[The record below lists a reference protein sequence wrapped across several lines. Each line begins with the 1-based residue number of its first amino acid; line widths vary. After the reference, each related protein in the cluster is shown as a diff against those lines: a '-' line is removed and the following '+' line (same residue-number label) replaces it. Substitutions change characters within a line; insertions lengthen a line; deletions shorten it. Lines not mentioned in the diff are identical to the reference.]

1 MEKKREGR
9 SSDADNK
16 QSVTRRVI
24 ILSLDVRVRLYASL
38 PRVTCGIHYVWY
50 VVEFARVSRVYA
62 SVCDNT
68 RWLKN
73 TTRPTCRSRKFLLA
87 LKTFR
92 RDVLLVDNYARLSF
106 FYFLL
111 FFLLFSFFFPLPSP
125 NPLRFPTIFAQTS
138 TTATCFF
145 SRQPCHLSFELPRFE
160 LDKLFFVKYLDNLRS
175 NNGEMFI
182 ISPWYKDS

>member
-1 MEKKREGR
+1 MTLIPWVVGWIGPEKGPRRMEKKREGR

-111 FFLLFSFFFPLPSP
+111 FFLLFSFFFFTPLSES
-125 NPLRFPTIFAQTS
+125 TS
-138 TTATCFF
+138 IPDDFRAGIDD
-145 SRQPCHLSFELPRFE
+145 SHL
-160 LDKLFFVKYLDNLRS
+160 LFFPSTLSPFFWITTFRTRQIVLR
-175 NNGEMFI
+175 
-182 ISPWYKDS
+182 

>member
-1 MEKKREGR
+1 MGKKREGR

-16 QSVTRRVI
+16 QSVTCRVI

-106 FYFLL
+106 FSFL
-111 FFLLFSFFFPLPSP
+111 FFFHS
-125 NPLRFPTIFAQTS
+125 PLRIIHFDPDDFRKTS

-145 SRQPCHLSFELPRFE
+145 PCSTLSLNNCEHFLLNYRFE

-175 NNGEMFI
+175 NNGGMFI
-182 ISPWYKDS
+182 TSPWYKDS

>member
-16 QSVTRRVI
+16 QSVTCRVI

-106 FYFLL
+106 FFFL
-111 FFLLFSFFFPLPSP
+111 FFFTPLSESSTSILTIFADIDDDHLLFSPQL
-125 NPLRFPTIFAQTS
+125 
-138 TTATCFF
+138 
-145 SRQPCHLSFELPRFE
+145 CHLTVENTLSFELLRFE

-182 ISPWYKDS
+182 ISPWYKDSW

>member
-38 PRVTCGIHYVWY
+38 PRVICGIHYVWY

-111 FFLLFSFFFPLPSP
+111 FFLLFSFFFFHS
-125 NPLRFPTIFAQTS
+125 PLRIHFDS
-138 TTATCFF
+138 RRF
-145 SRQPCHLSFELPRFE
+145 SRRHRRQPPA
-160 LDKLFFVKYLDNLRS
+160 FFPVNPVTFLLNYHVS
-175 NNGEMFI
+175 NSTNCSSLNISI
-182 ISPWYKDS
+182 IYDRITEKCL

>member
-1 MEKKREGR
+1 MTLIPWVVGWIGPEKGPRRMEKKREGR

-16 QSVTRRVI
+16 QSVTCRVI

-106 FYFLL
+106 FFP
-111 FFLLFSFFFPLPSP
+111 FFFHS
-125 NPLRFPTIFAQTS
+125 PLRIVHFDPDDFRRHRRRPPAFFPS
-138 TTATCFF
+138 TLSLNSREHTFF
-145 SRQPCHLSFELPRFE
+145 WITTFRTRQI
-160 LDKLFFVKYLDNLRS
+160 VLR
-175 NNGEMFI
+175 
-182 ISPWYKDS
+182 

>member
-16 QSVTRRVI
+16 QSVTCRVI

-106 FYFLL
+106 FFP
-111 FFLLFSFFFPLPSP
+111 FFFSLPSP
-125 NPLRFPTIFAQTS
+125 NRPLRSWRFSQTS
-138 TTATCFF
+138 TTTTCFF
-145 SRQPCHLSFELPRFE
+145 PLNSVTWQSRTLSFELLRFE

-182 ISPWYKDS
+182 ISPWYKDSW